1 MDLFDLTGKTAL
13 VTGGTRGLGAE
24 MALGLATAGADVILI
39 VRSTANLS
47 TKTAIESLHR
57 KCHLIIQDLSD
68 EAAVNTL
75 IPRITAIHS
84 FSILVNAAGIQ
95 RRHPAASFPQS
106 AFNDIMQSNL
116 GSVFALCRDTGA
128 YWLATGIP
136 GRIINTASM
145 ATFQGGVNMAAYA
158 CSKGGVG
165 QLTKALSN
173 EWAGRGIA
181 VNAIAPGYIATD
193 MNEDTR
199 TDPDTRY
206 YDSITERI
214 PAGRWG
220 RPEEFRGPVVFLA
233 SQAASY
239 VTGEILVVD
248 GGWMAR

>member
-1 MDLFDLTGKTAL
+1 MDLFNLTGKTAL
-13 VTGGTRGLGAE
+13 ITGGSRGLGAE
-24 MALGLATAGADVILI
+24 MAIGLASAGADIILI
-39 VRSTANLS
+39 LRNQENLT
-47 TKTAIESLHR
+47 TKTAIELLNR
-57 KCHLIIQDLSD
+57 KCHIFTQDLSLED
-68 EAAVNTL
+68 EVNHL
-75 IPRITAIHS
+75 ISRITATHP
-84 FSILVNAAGIQ
+84 FDILVNAAGIQ
-95 RRHPAASFPQS
+95 RRLPAAHFAQP
-106 AFNDIMQSNL
+106 AFNEVMQANL

-128 YWLATGIP
+128 YWIDRGIK

-145 ATFQGGVNMAAYA
+145 ATFQGGINMAAYA

-173 EWAGRGIA
+173 EWAQHGIA

-193 MNEDTR
+193 MNLDTR

-206 YDSITERI
+206 YDSITQRI

-233 SQAASY
+233 SRAASY

>member
-1 MDLFDLTGKTAL
+1 MDLFNLIGKTAL
-13 VTGGTRGLGAE
+13 LTGGSRGLGAE
-24 MALGLATAGADVILI
+24 MAIGLASAGADIILI
-39 VRSTANLS
+39 VRSEENVA
-47 TKTAIESLHR
+47 TKTAIESLNR
-57 KCHLIIQDLSD
+57 KCHIVIQDLSLED
-68 EAAVNTL
+68 GVNTL
-75 IPRITAIHS
+75 ISRITATYH
-84 FSILVNAAGIQ
+84 FDILVNAAGIQ
-95 RRHPAASFPQS
+95 RRHPAAQFPQS
-106 AFNDIMQSNL
+106 AFNDVMQSNL
-116 GSVFALCRDTGA
+116 SSVFSLCRDTGA
-128 YWLATGIP
+128 YWIASGIA

-173 EWAGRGIA
+173 EWAAHGIA

-193 MNEDTR
+193 MNKDTR

-206 YDSITERI
+206 FDSITQRI

-239 VTGEILVVD
+239 ITGEILVVD